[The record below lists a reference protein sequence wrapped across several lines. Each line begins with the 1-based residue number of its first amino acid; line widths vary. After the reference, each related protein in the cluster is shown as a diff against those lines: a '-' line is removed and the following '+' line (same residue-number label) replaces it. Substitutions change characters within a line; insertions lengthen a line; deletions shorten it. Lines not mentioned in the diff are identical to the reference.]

1 MEAES
6 GGDPSDENETAA
18 ADTSASR
25 EDGARVKLAPTQTV
39 TAKVGRAEDG
49 MAVVVQRM
57 SEDTKAKDKERAA
70 RYVATVRP
78 AMAAAR
84 YVRADHRRGHDEAD
98 GGRPEDDAARSGEGD
113 DVAQTGEGAESGE
126 AVVKR
131 GTSTEMTA
139 MAVKC
144 ATAVTV
150 TSQVVPTT
158 VEVQQTAAV
167 LKLLAD
173 TSESELP
180 RATEPRSAATE
191 ASHEETKCEGSDGEP
206 SGAPSADVVDEV
218 AAGDEVQ
225 HVRVARRQA
234 RKRAKRERAR
244 VCLARKKRRERDEA
258 DEQQR
263 ESDARL
269 EERQQVA
276 VEAMEQLRERR
287 RLRER
292 EKVDVRA
299 GRGCNQARVSLV
311 QHRDSSTTRRAT
323 RDNDVEY
330 IGADDGLPTAIME
343 VAGTRRHVKLDSGA
357 R

>member
-1 MEAES
+1 MRQEEVSAADDRRAGGADRATVRLVSGRDGGEAMEAES

-18 ADTSASR
+18 ADTSASH
-25 EDGARVKLAPTQTV
+25 EDGARVNLAPTQTV

-49 MAVVVQRM
+49 MAAVVQRM
-57 SEDTKAKDKERAA
+57 SEDTKPKDKERAA

-167 LKLLAD
+167 LKLNAD
-173 TSESELP
+173 TSESDVP
-180 RATEPRSAATE
+180 RATESCSAAMET
-191 ASHEETKCEGSDGEP
+191 SHEEARCEEGDSEP
-206 SGAPSADVVDEV
+206 SGASSEDVADEV
-218 AAGDEVQ
+218 AEGDEVQ
-225 HVRVARRQA
+225 CV
-234 RKRAKRERAR
+234 
-244 VCLARKKRRERDEA
+244 
-258 DEQQR
+258 
-263 ESDARL
+263 
-269 EERQQVA
+269 
-276 VEAMEQLRERR
+276 
-287 RLRER
+287 
-292 EKVDVRA
+292 
-299 GRGCNQARVSLV
+299 
-311 QHRDSSTTRRAT
+311 
-323 RDNDVEY
+323 
-330 IGADDGLPTAIME
+330 
-343 VAGTRRHVKLDSGA
+343 
-357 R
+357 